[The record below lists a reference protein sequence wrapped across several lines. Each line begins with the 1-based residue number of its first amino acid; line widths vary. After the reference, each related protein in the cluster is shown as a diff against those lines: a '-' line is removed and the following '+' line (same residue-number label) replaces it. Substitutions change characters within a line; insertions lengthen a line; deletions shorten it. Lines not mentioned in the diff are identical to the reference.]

1 MSLKRK
7 GEKMKRLTN
16 NELIHIHGGLSISG
30 NLINSFV
37 KGLNLFLDLGK
48 SLGTALRRILTSSL
62 CPL

>member
-1 MSLKRK
+1 
-7 GEKMKRLTN
+7 MKRLTN